1 LQKAQGP
8 IVHDLESLFS
18 QRLSSLTRPTVS
30 WTVIHLLA
38 LAYIGVIG
46 PLHYRYRRKL
56 DYRVSI
62 LAFLVT
68 VAIFGTLFAVVGRR
82 GYGESQTVN
91 SLTIARTLGGG
102 RYDTMQWIN
111 AFATTGD
118 LYTLTHDAPANL
130 YGSISADAGTSRI
143 LSGKDGRIQLDIPL
157 YSSRTFLHRAVM
169 TGADATVTVEN
180 PGAGLTLSNLRLR
193 TGPEFPKN
201 FVEARLFADGS
212 YYDLTLRDGV
222 FQVTDKSPKTTSQNY
237 WKETLAP
244 YSYNNPYD
252 QNRDKDAHRQLMP
265 LLAARTLAV
274 TELFPQTVVPPANLP
289 QPWKLCIVAPAP
301 ESFRLRGPGFERERG
316 WVLYVQDIIQP

>member
-1 LQKAQGP
+1 
-8 IVHDLESLFS
+8 
-18 QRLSSLTRPTVS
+18 VS

-46 PLHYRYRRKL
+46 PLHFRYRRKL

-62 LAFLVT
+62 LAFLAT

-118 LYTLTHDAPANL
+118 LYTLTHGAPTNL
-130 YGSISADAGTSRI
+130 YGSIAADAGASRI

-169 TGADATVTVEN
+169 TGIDTTVTVE
-180 PGAGLTLSNLRLR
+180 PGADRTLSTLRLR
-193 TGPEFPKN
+193 TGAGFPKD
-201 FVEARLFADGS
+201 FVEARLYANGN
-212 YYDLTLRDGV
+212 YYSLTLRDGV
-222 FQVTDKSPKTTSQNY
+222 FQLTDKSAKDTSPSY
-237 WKETLAP
+237 WRETLQPLA
-244 YSYNNPYD
+244 YSYNQFSQD
-252 QNRDKDAHRQLMP
+252 RDPDSHRHLVP
-265 LLAARTLAV
+265 LLAARVLGV
-274 TELFPQTVVPPANLP
+274 TDIFPQTVVPPANLT
-289 QPWKLCIVAPAP
+289 QPWKLCIIAPAP
-301 ESFRLRGPGFERERG
+301 ESFRLQGPGFERERG